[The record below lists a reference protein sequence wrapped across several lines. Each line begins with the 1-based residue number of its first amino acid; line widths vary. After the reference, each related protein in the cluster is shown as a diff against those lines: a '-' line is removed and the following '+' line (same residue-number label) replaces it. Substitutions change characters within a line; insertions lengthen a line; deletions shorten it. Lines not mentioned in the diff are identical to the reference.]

1 MSMTTNPN
9 AQDVVL
15 SHVDGNVGVIQINR
29 PEVMNALNDAVME
42 GIAAAVVAFEAD
54 ADIGAIVLCGQPKA
68 FAAGADIG
76 AMCDF
81 DYASVLGRDFTK
93 ANWDTIRTARKPI
106 IAAVSGFALGGGCE
120 MAMLCDLVY
129 AADTAK
135 FGQPEIKLGTM
146 PGAGGTQRLS
156 RAIGK
161 AKAMDM
167 ALTGRMLSA
176 REAEQAGLVARVFPQ
191 AYLLSETMALAQAI
205 AEQSRPVAMM
215 IKEAIN
221 QAYESPLQA
230 GLLFERRLFHATF
243 ALADQKEGMSAFVAK
258 RKPKF
263 SHR

>member
-1 MSMTTNPN
+1 MNTDS
-9 AQDVVL
+9 AAVVL

-29 PEVMNALNDAVME
+29 PDVMNALNEDVMI
-42 GIAAAVVAFEAD
+42 GIAAAVQAFEAD
-54 ADIGAIVLCGQPKA
+54 DGIGAMVLCGHAKA

-76 AMCDF
+76 AMRDF
-81 DYASVLGRDFTK
+81 DYASVLAQDFTK
-93 ANWDTIRTARKPI
+93 ANWDTLRTARKPI
-106 IAAVSGFALGGGCE
+106 VAAVSGFALGGGCE
-120 MAMLCDLVY
+120 LAMLCDLVY

-176 REAEQAGLVARVFPQ
+176 REAEQAGLVARVFPS
-191 AYLLSETMALAQAI
+191 AYLLSETLALAQAI
-205 AEQSRPVAMM
+205 AEQSRPVSRM

-243 ALADQKEGMSAFVAK
+243 ALADQKEGMTAFVEK